1 MDAFDRKAREIVDA
15 VTAMVKRGDKR
26 EIIIEK
32 LANAMRQA
40 TAVYEREQ
48 AMAPKP
54 KQEGESDAA

>member
-15 VTAMVKRGDKR
+15 VTAMVTRGDKR
-26 EIIIEK
+26 EFVIEK

-40 TAVYEREQ
+40 NAVYEREQ

-54 KQEGESDAA
+54 THQETHDAA